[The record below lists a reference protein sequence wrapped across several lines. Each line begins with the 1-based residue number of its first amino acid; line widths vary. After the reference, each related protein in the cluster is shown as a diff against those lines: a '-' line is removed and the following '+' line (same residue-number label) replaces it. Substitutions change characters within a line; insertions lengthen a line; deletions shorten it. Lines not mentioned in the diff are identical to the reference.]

1 MPEAAG
7 GEFVVDRFRGLVSR
21 IAGTVSI
28 SGQAQRVF
36 AEYGGKIA
44 GSAGVTGRVQ
54 RWCRDLQQQSKRSK
68 HPTETAAGSLSSS
81 ALRTGDDQPP
91 KATNGTRQSREPAVL
106 VQLDV
111 A

>member
-44 GSAGVTGRVQ
+44 GSAGVTGRVALVSRSAAAEQ
-54 RWCRDLQQQSKRSK
+54 AQQAPDR
-68 HPTETAAGSLSSS
+68 
-81 ALRTGDDQPP
+81 
-91 KATNGTRQSREPAVL
+91 NGCGIAQFVCAPNRR
-106 VQLDV
+106 
-111 A
+111 